1 LEAYMTSLME
11 YWDMNNVVESSFEK
25 GKIEGKIEEKIEIAK
40 ELKKNNIGTDI
51 ISKSTGLTIEEIE
64 KL

>member
-1 LEAYMTSLME
+1 ME

-25 GKIEGKIEEKIEIAK
+25 GKLEGKREIAK
-40 ELKKNNIGTDI
+40 ELKRNNVSMDI